1 MSETYVAKFN
11 NGDAMRDYLRTSAKL
26 GDYVIYYNRLHRV
39 IDCGEQGLGITVC
52 KEVQGE

>member
-11 NGDAMRDYLRTSAKL
+11 NGDAMRDYLRTLAKL

-39 IDCGEQGLGITVC
+39 IDCGEQGLGIAVC